1 MTGTNNAKKALLNN
15 RTEFLF
21 TEAEIGNTFADFAL
35 RCDDPNRAARSRT
48 GARAAYDAVIHHS
61 AKVAL
66 TDEAAHRLSKRL
78 ELLKS
83 KLQRL
88 GESFPS

>member
-1 MTGTNNAKKALLNN
+1 MTGTNNAKKALLSS
-15 RTEFLF
+15 RAEFLF
-21 TEAEIGNTFADFAL
+21 TEAEVGNTFADLAL
-35 RCDDPNRAARSRT
+35 RWDDPNRAAQSRT

-66 TDEAAHRLSKRL
+66 TVEDAHRLGKRL